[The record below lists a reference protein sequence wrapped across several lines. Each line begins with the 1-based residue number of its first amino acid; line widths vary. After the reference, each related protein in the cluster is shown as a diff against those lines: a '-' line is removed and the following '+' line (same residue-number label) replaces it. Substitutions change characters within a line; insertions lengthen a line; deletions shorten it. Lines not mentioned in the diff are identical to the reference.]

1 MMSSI
6 DDSFSRIARA
16 SASSAEYRSR
26 LDPSELCFEPP
37 EGDFE
42 SPEVDIYKFKM
53 LKNSLLSFTYGLVR
67 EVVSGFFDEDFSQN
81 SVFR

>member
-6 DDSFSRIARA
+6 DESFSRIARA

-42 SPEVDIYKFKM
+42 SPEVDIYKKKIV
-53 LKNSLLSFTYGLVR
+53 KNDYSLLLTVR
-67 EVVSGFFDEDFSQN
+67 EVVLGFFDEDFSQN

>member
-1 MMSSI
+1 MTSSI

-26 LDPSELCFEPP
+26 LDPSEPCFEPP

-42 SPEVDIYKFKM
+42 SPEVDIYKIKM
-53 LKNSLLSFTYGLVR
+53 KNSLLSFTYGLVR